1 MPNTKEK
8 LIDILRKTRY
18 EYRHYI
24 GMKDM
29 EKRMAKTEEEFLSID
44 DSILGEIP
52 FCADYL
58 LANGVTVQ
66 EWISVKDRLPED
78 DEVVLIACKIGKM
91 FVGYHKHLFPGCEV
105 WRILTARDSTKKI
118 TYTVTHWMPLPEPPK
133 EDRP

>member
-66 EWISVKDRLPED
+66 EWISVKDRLPE
-78 DEVVLIACKIGKM
+78 EN
-91 FVGYHKHLFPGCEV
+91 GYYLCEV
-105 WRILTARDSTKKI
+105 CFSSVSDCKSYRRMILYWEDNVWIDMPNCFKTRKP
-118 TYTVTHWMPLPEPPK
+118 THWMPLPEPPK
-133 EDRP
+133 GE